1 MVKVARAMATSR
13 MRSYDRR
20 SAARVDFGRPGTVR
34 IGDAPPIEATVSDLT
49 REGCRL
55 VTDATLAPGQKV
67 QVGIAHLGLT
77 AGQIVWY
84 GEHGYGCKFDA
95 PLAPGAIT
103 RASGPS
109 NVTAF
114 HGAISATISSGS
126 TKLGL
131 RARLAVIAGVS
142 LVGWSA
148 VFALAMFL
156 LR

>member
-1 MVKVARAMATSR
+1 MVRVAGAMAPSR
-13 MRSYDRR
+13 VRSYDRR

-84 GEHGYGCKFDA
+84 GEYGYGCKFDA

-103 RASGPS
+103 RASGSS
-109 NVTAF
+109 NVTSF
-114 HGAISATISSGS
+114 NGTISATISSKS

-131 RARLAVIAGVS
+131 RARLAVIVGVS
-142 LVGWSA
+142 VAGWSA
-148 VFALAMFL
+148 VFALIML
-156 LR
+156 LIG

>member
-1 MVKVARAMATSR
+1 MVTVARAMVSSQVR
-13 MRSYDRR
+13 DYDRR
-20 SAARVDFGRPGTVR
+20 SAPRVDFGRPGTVR
-34 IGDAPPIEATVSDLT
+34 IGDAPPVEASISDLT

-55 VTDATLAPGQKV
+55 ITDATLAPGQQV

-84 GEHGYGCKFDA
+84 GENGYGCKFDA

-109 NVTAF
+109 NVTAL
-114 HGAISATISSGS
+114 HGAISSTNSAVS

-131 RARLAVIAGVS
+131 RARLAVIVGAS
-142 LVGWSA
+142 IVGWGA
-148 VFALAMFL
+148 VFALAVFL
-156 LR
+156 LS